1 MIDNQEAEEESNLL
15 ESYGNQDKTSH
26 WHYQLYNLRKNN
38 EIYVVGEFRNNLQKH
53 IKSNIQMIGRV
64 TTDLEYPSS
73 IDNKVSRKIS
83 DIYLRYLIPDNS
95 TFSTASKKN
104 H

>member
-1 MIDNQEAEEESNLL
+1 MKSTSRAE
-15 ESYGNQDKTSH
+15 Y
-26 WHYQLYNLRKNN
+26 
-38 EIYVVGEFRNNLQKH
+38 RNNLQKH